1 MRAGLLRNRIEL
13 QEKLETRDPSGG
25 TTREWVTKRTVWA
38 QILPLRGQER
48 FEAQQVEGRT
58 TMKIRIRW
66 YSPLDSTWRAKKGS
80 RIFNIVSVLNITEGR
95 FTHELHCTETLDEE
109 P

>member
-1 MRAGLLRNRIEL
+1 MRAGLLRHRIEL
-13 QEKLETRDPSGG
+13 QQKAETRDPTGG
-25 TTREWVTKRTVWA
+25 TTRTWTTQRTVWA

-58 TMKIRIRW
+58 TMKIRIRY
-66 YSPLDSTWRAKKGS
+66 YSPIDATWRAKKGN
-80 RIFNIVSVLNITEGR
+80 RIFNINAVLNITEGR
-95 FTHELHCTETLDEE
+95 FTHELHCTETLDEQ